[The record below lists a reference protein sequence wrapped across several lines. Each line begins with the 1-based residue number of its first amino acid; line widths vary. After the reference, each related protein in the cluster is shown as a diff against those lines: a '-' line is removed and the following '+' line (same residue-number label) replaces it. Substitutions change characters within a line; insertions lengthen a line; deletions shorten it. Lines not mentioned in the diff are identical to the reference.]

1 MYVAYS
7 EDDYNGITV
16 LSPIGVFK
24 NKEDMI
30 KFKEISP
37 VGINYEEIQFIDPKK
52 IEPIRYID
60 FVYNKDG
67 SHGYTDYITNT
78 FLTKDDKL
86 LNKAYILNGNLHIV
100 KTLDKDEDEEETYK
114 NLSKIAP
121 KILLSKE
128 IDELNDSENNGVR
141 INNLY
146 VKVEVSDLLKMI

>member
-7 EDDYNGITV
+7 EDDYNGVTV

-67 SHGYTDYITNT
+67 SYGYTDCITNT
-78 FLTKDDKL
+78 FFTKDDKL

-121 KILLSKE
+121 RILLSKE
-128 IDELNDSENNGVR
+128 IDELNNSENNGVR

>member
-7 EDDYNGITV
+7 EDDYNGVTV

-60 FVYNKDG
+60 FVY
-67 SHGYTDYITNT
+67 
-78 FLTKDDKL
+78 
-86 LNKAYILNGNLHIV
+86 
-100 KTLDKDEDEEETYK
+100 
-114 NLSKIAP
+114 
-121 KILLSKE
+121 
-128 IDELNDSENNGVR
+128 
-141 INNLY
+141 
-146 VKVEVSDLLKMI
+146 